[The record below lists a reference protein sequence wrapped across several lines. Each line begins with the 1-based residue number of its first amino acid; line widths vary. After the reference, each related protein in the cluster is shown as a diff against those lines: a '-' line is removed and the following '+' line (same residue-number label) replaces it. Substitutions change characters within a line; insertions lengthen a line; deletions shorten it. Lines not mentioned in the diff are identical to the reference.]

1 MRQQWKYLI
10 DVPPTPG
17 QPGTTA
23 SFCWP
28 FQWDP
33 SSERA
38 GDRTIQ
44 GKARG
49 KSALISSCPGHPF
62 PSPKPSF
69 SEELL
74 EDRKRPVGMV
84 MSAHTHLCGLLT
96 PLSRGPATEPL
107 SANHRQVP
115 DSPGG
120 PITHNPTP
128 ATPPPH
134 TQRPSCFQALVAEP
148 RGGRQLASSCGPGQA
163 GSHDPPVTSGQHHF
177 QFARRT

>member
-10 DVPPTPG
+10 DVPPPSG

-74 EDRKRPVGMV
+74 EETPCGDGRVCTP
-84 MSAHTHLCGLLT
+84 LCGLLT
-96 PLSRGPATEPL
+96 RLSTEDLPQNL
-107 SANHRQVP
+107 
-115 DSPGG
+115 
-120 PITHNPTP
+120 
-128 ATPPPH
+128 
-134 TQRPSCFQALVAEP
+134 
-148 RGGRQLASSCGPGQA
+148 
-163 GSHDPPVTSGQHHF
+163 
-177 QFARRT
+177 